1 VADILT
7 DITGPVAAPRRD
19 DLDQTPAAE
28 LRQRIRLA
36 QSLLGHRADDG
47 EVLFQLLSD
56 VLAGVPLYVLSQRQ
70 VRP

>member
-1 VADILT
+1 VRIVPPGGVVTTLL
-7 DITGPVAAPRRD
+7 D

-56 VLAGVPLYVLSQRQ
+56 VLAGVPLYVLSNRQ
-70 VRP
+70 VRR